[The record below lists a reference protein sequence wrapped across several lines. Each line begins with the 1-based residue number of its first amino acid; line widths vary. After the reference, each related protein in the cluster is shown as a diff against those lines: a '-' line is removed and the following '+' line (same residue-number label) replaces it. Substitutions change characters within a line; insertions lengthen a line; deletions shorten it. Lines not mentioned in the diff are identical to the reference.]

1 MSWIQGHTVASKPG
15 RTAVYWPCGRTDMVD
30 QCLGGVNAGEGT
42 LLNKGS
48 VERVERGFMPVCLAS
63 DLHLSVYL
71 NK

>member
-1 MSWIQGHTVASKPG
+1 
-15 RTAVYWPCGRTDMVD
+15 MVD
-30 QCLGGVNAGEGT
+30 QCLGGANAGEGT